1 MDPAKGAGP
10 FVWNSSDMGHW
21 KRESNQN
28 ITQVGVKPIGRIVVP
43 NGNL

>member
-10 FVWNSSDMGHW
+10 FVWNFSDMGHW

-28 ITQVGVKPIGRIVVP
+28 ITQDRVKPTGKVVVP
-43 NGNL
+43 NGKL